1 MQKIELKPCPF
12 CGSKAR
18 MFFDNYS
25 VGYGV
30 YCLRENEGLPC
41 SAAVLAVY
49 SDEEKAAEAW
59 NRRANVQQ
67 DNSKPHN

>member
-30 YCLRENEGLPC
+30 YCLREKEGLPC

-49 SDEEKAAEAW
+49 SDEVKAAEAW
-59 NRRANVQQ
+59 NRRAKDGRV
-67 DNSKPHN
+67 

>member
-1 MQKIELKPCPF
+1 MKKTNLKPCPF

-18 MFFDNYS
+18 LFFDNYS
-25 VGYGV
+25 VGFGV
-30 YCLRENEGLPC
+30 YCLRESEGLKC

-49 SDEEKAAEAW
+49 ESEELAAEAW
-59 NRRANVQQ
+59 NRRTNVQQ